1 MATFVL
7 IHGSYQG
14 GWVWKP
20 VSALLSAAGHAVYRP
35 TLDGCA
41 ERKGGLRRE
50 ITLATNGQEIA
61 NLLFY
66 EDLQDVIFV
75 GTSSGGMVVCQA
87 AEQVPERIRR
97 LIFIDALV
105 PVPGETVA
113 TINGRAPYSRDE
125 LVYGP
130 RPENARGQI
139 FADLSPEVEEWALAR
154 YTRHPLAPTEDP
166 VISRTSGRG
175 PGRLTCC
182 GAPVARSLQP
192 RTSDAPPK
200 NSAAHTPSSTPATIR
215 CCPIRT
221 RSPSTCWRAPE
232 RSLR

>member
-1 MATFVL
+1 MSTYVL
-7 IHGSYQG
+7 LHGSYQG
-14 GWVWKP
+14 GWIWQP
-20 VSALLSAAGHAVYRP
+20 VARLLNAAGHVVYRP

-50 ITLATNGQEIA
+50 ITLASHGAEIA

-66 EDLQDVIFV
+66 EDLNDVIFV

-113 TINGRAPYSRDE
+113 TINSRAPYNRDE

-130 RPENARGQI
+130 APEHARGRI
-139 FADLSPEVEEWALAR
+139 FADLVPEMQEWALAR
-154 YTRHPLAPTEDP
+154 YTRAPRAPTDDP
-166 VISRTSGRG
+166 VD
-175 PGRLTCC
+175 LK
-182 GAPVARSLQP
+182 AFWARAWQVDVL
-192 RTSDAPPK
+192 
-200 NSAAHTPSSTPATIR
+200 R
-215 CCPIRT
+215 CT
-221 RSPSTCWRAPE
+221 RSPAPPEAHQRRTAEKLGGSYTELDAGHYPMLSHVNEVTHYLLERA
-232 RSLR
+232 

>member
-14 GWVWKP
+14 AWIWKP
-20 VSALLSAAGHAVYRP
+20 VSALLSAAGHVVHRP

-50 ITLATNGQEIA
+50 ITLATHGREIA

-66 EDLQDVIFV
+66 EDLQEVIFV

-113 TINGRAPYSRDE
+113 TINGRAPYSRAE

-130 RPENARGQI
+130 LPENARGQI
-139 FADLSPEVEEWALAR
+139 FADLSPDVQDWALAR

-166 VISRTSGRG
+166 VDLNDFWARTWQVDV
-175 PGRLTCC
+175 L
-182 GAPVARSLQP
+182 
-192 RTSDAPPK
+192 
-200 NSAAHTPSSTPATIR
+200 R
-215 CCPIRT
+215 CT
-221 RSPSTCWRAPE
+221 RSPLPPAAHQRRTAEKLGGTYAELDAGHYPMLSHPNEVAQYLLART
-232 RSLR
+232 

>member
-1 MATFVL
+1 MIAGEKLDARVALRGKIERLIGVAGHNLMLVAAGCRVNSPRRVGLGLMATFVL

-14 GWVWKP
+14 GWIWKP

-50 ITLATNGQEIA
+50 ITLATNGHEIA

-66 EDLQDVIFV
+66 EDLQDVVFV

-113 TINGRAPYSRDE
+113 TIRS
-125 LVYGP
+125 
-130 RPENARGQI
+130 Q
-139 FADLSPEVEEWALAR
+139 
-154 YTRHPLAPTEDP
+154 
-166 VISRTSGRG
+166 
-175 PGRLTCC
+175 
-182 GAPVARSLQP
+182 GAIQP
-192 RTSDAPPK
+192 R
-200 NSAAHTPSSTPATIR
+200 
-215 CCPIRT
+215 
-221 RSPSTCWRAPE
+221 
-232 RSLR
+232 